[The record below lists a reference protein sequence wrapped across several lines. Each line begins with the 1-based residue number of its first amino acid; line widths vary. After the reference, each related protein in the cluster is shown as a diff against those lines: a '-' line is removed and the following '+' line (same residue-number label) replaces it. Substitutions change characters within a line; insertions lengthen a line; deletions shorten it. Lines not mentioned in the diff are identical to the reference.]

1 MPPTPLRFLLALEQ
15 GSVKG
20 HDDANG
26 ERVAPSTSYVCD
38 PRGSAM
44 YAIKDRDR
52 AGDRASD
59 RHEGAG
65 DRSITVSKLPNV
77 RSPSSPGLASST
89 SAWSANELVVL
100 AIHRVWAGHRAL

>member
-65 DRSITVSKLPNV
+65 DRSFTVGKLPNV
-77 RSPSSPGLASST
+77 IAFLARVGQQY
-89 SAWSANELVVL
+89 LGVVREGTRGVGGP
-100 AIHRVWAGHRAL
+100 AHHAQSG